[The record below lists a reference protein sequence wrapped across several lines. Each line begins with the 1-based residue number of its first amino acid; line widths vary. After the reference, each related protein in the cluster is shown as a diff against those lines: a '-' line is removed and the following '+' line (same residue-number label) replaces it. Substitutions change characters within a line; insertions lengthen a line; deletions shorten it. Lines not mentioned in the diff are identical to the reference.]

1 MKFYDFGPAGL
12 LRRIKKP
19 TLILDHGASFFKTAL
34 KRKIIMRINIILIL
48 MTTTLVQV
56 SASTYAQKITLAK
69 NNASIVDIFKAI
81 QAQSDYDFIY
91 SNRLINKAGKVNI
104 HVAEAPLLDVL
115 EICFK
120 NQPFT
125 YSIKDR
131 TIVIKEREHPI
142 QKQDIVEVD
151 LRIDITGKVIDKN
164 GLPIPGVSVKYKGSN
179 IGSVTDMDG
188 NYKINSPDG
197 NGTLVF
203 SSIGYVTQEVLMNN
217 RTKIDIVLA
226 EDLQGLSEVLVVG
239 YGTQKKVNLTGAVSQ
254 ITSERLEKRAVTNID
269 QALQGVAPG
278 LNITTNTTLGGEPNA
293 NMGMNIRGI
302 GSLSGGSPYIL
313 VDNAPMDLNNV
324 NPADVESISV
334 LKDAASTAI
343 YGSRAAYGVIL
354 ITTKS
359 GKLNEQLK
367 VSYNNNF
374 AMAEPTY
381 LPGFVNSL
389 TFANSINE
397 AATNSGQN
405 RIFNDETLARIVRY
419 QADPVNTPSM
429 VKNPSDPNGWGYW
442 NLGNANT
449 DWYDVLYKDW
459 ALSQR
464 HNAGISG
471 GSKNSN
477 YYVGLGWVDE
487 PGKLNFANEQFQRYN
502 LTSNISMKVTDKFI
516 VNMKAK
522 INRSYQSF
530 FLSQAVGDRQS
541 FFSSMGIS
549 WPTDPVYTPNGDF
562 AMDKNQPPVLANG
575 GSDKQYITDLWLN
588 PSFEL
593 KLAKN
598 WKVNGDV
605 SFNSNGYKRSNHRT
619 ILWGL
624 ATDGV
629 TPIKHYS
636 QNWNRMYQELSYN
649 EYFTSNV
656 FSEYSKQIKNHS
668 FSVLL
673 GGQAELSN
681 DLVLNGWRRDLVS
694 ELVPAISTA
703 IGDKDVDENM
713 SHWSTLGTFM
723 RFSYNF
729 NEKYLLELNGRYDG
743 SSRFQSGRRW
753 GFFPSAS
760 VGYNIWKEKFWE
772 PIANVIN
779 TMKLRASYG
788 SLGNQN
794 VANYLHV
801 ETVPIQTNLPYIIDG
816 KRPVYTNVPSNRS
829 LGLTW
834 ETSKTLNFGIDAEA
848 LNNRLGFSLD
858 WYNRKTEN
866 MFGPGESVPS
876 VYGAAV
882 PLNNNATLETKGIE
896 LSVNWK
902 QVVNSNLNYNVG
914 VVLSD
919 NKTVI
924 KKYNNP
930 ANFIGNF
937 YEGQNYGDVWGY
949 ETAGIFQTD
958 AEAAAWANQATL
970 FSRWGAG
977 DVKYNDLNGDGRITN
992 GNQTLANPGD
1002 LKVIGNTS
1010 PRYLFGINANVSY
1023 KLFDFTMFLQG
1034 VGKRDLWM
1042 ANQFFFGFR
1051 GSWTSTII
1059 PAHALD
1065 YWSPSNNDSYF
1076 ARPYLTAENF
1086 KNQQVQSRYLQNAA
1100 YMRLKNVQVGFSL
1113 PKELS
1118 KRIGIERARFFV
1130 GGENVFTFSKMME
1143 SFDPEANVR
1152 QNGAT
1157 MVYPLSR
1164 AFTGGV
1170 NITF

>member
-1 MKFYDFGPAGL
+1 MKFYDFGPTGL
-12 LRRIKKP
+12 LRGIKKP
-19 TLILDHGASFFKTAL
+19 TLILDYGASFFKTTL

-48 MTTTLVQV
+48 MTTTLLQV

-131 TIVIKEREHPI
+131 TIVIKEREHPF

-164 GLPIPGVSVKYKGSN
+164 GLPVPGVSVKYKGSN

-278 LNITTNTTLGGEPNA
+278 LNITTNTALGGEPNA

-359 GKLNEQLK
+359 GKLNEQMK

-405 RIFNDETLARIVRY
+405 RIFNDETLARIVKY

-471 GSKNSN
+471 GSKNTN
-477 YYVGLGWVDE
+477 YYVGLGWLDE

-502 LTSNISMKVTDKFI
+502 LTTNISLKVTDKFT
-516 VNMKAK
+516 VSMKAK
-522 INRSYQSF
+522 LNRSYQKF
-530 FLSQAVGDRQS
+530 FQSQTAGDRQT
-541 FFSSMGIS
+541 FFTLMGIS

-562 AMDKNQPPVLANG
+562 ALDKNQPPVLANG
-575 GSDKQYITDLWLN
+575 GSDKQYTTDLWLN

-593 KLAKN
+593 KLAKG

-605 SFNSNGYKRSNHRT
+605 SFNTNSYRRSDHRK
-619 ILWGL
+619 IIWGL
-624 ATDGV
+624 ATDGI

-636 QNWNRMYQELSYN
+636 QNWNRMNQELSYN

-656 FSEYSKQIKNHS
+656 FTEYSKQIKNHS

-681 DLVLNGWRRDLVS
+681 DLVLSGWRRDLIS
-694 ELVPAISTA
+694 ESVPAISTA

-772 PIANVIN
+772 PVADVIN
-779 TMKLRASYG
+779 TLKLRASYG

-816 KRPVYTNVPSNRS
+816 KRPVYTGVPSNRS

-848 LNNRLGFSLD
+848 LNNRLGFSFD
-858 WYNRKTEN
+858 WYNRRTEN
-866 MFGPGESVPS
+866 MFGPGESVPA

-924 KKYNNP
+924 TKYNNP
-930 ANFIGNF
+930 TNFIGNF

-949 ETAGIFQTD
+949 ETAGLFQTD
-958 AEAAAWANQATL
+958 AEANAWASQASL
-970 FSRWGAG
+970 YSRWGAG
-977 DVKYNDLNGDGRITN
+977 DVKYNDLNGDGKITN
-992 GNQTLANPGD
+992 GNQTLANSGD

-1010 PRYLFGINANVSY
+1010 PRYLFGINTNVSY

-1042 ANQFFFGFR
+1042 SSQFFYGFG

-1076 ARPYLTAENF
+1076 ARPYLTTENF

-1100 YMRLKNVQVGFSL
+1100 YMRLKNIQVGFSL

-1130 GGENVFTFSKMME
+1130 GGENVFTFSKMMD
-1143 SFDPEANVR
+1143 SFDPETNVR
-1152 QNGAT
+1152 SARGS

>member
-1 MKFYDFGPAGL
+1 MKFYDFGLAGDS
-12 LRRIKKP
+12 RRIDK
-19 TLILDHGASFFKTAL
+19 TMLNLNNGVSFFNPAL
-34 KRKIIMRINIILIL
+34 KRKIIMRINIVLIL
-48 MTTTLVQV
+48 MATALLQV

-69 NNASIVDIFKAI
+69 SNASIVDIFKAI

-91 SNRLINKAGKVNI
+91 SNRLITKAGKIDI
-104 HVAEAPLLDVL
+104 HVAEASLSDVL

-131 TIVIKEREHPI
+131 TIVIKERTHPV
-142 QKQDIVEVD
+142 QKPQIADAT
-151 LRIDITGKVIDKN
+151 LRIDIAGKVLDKN
-164 GLPIPGVSVKYKGSN
+164 GLPVPGVSVKYKGSST
-179 IGSVTDMDG
+179 GAVTDADG
-188 NYKINSPDG
+188 NYRVNAPGG
-197 NGTLVF
+197 NGILVF
-203 SSIGYVTQEVLMNN
+203 SSIGYVPQEVAMNN
-217 RTKIDIVLA
+217 RTKIDIVLV
-226 EDLQGLSEVLVVG
+226 EDLQGLAEVLVVG

-254 ITSERLEKRAVTNID
+254 ITSERLENRAVTNID

-278 LNITTNTTLGGEPNA
+278 LNISTNASLGGEANA
-293 NMGMNIRGI
+293 NMGINIRGI

-313 VDNAPMDLNNV
+313 VDNAPMDLNSV
-324 NPADVESISV
+324 NPNDVESISV

-367 VSYNNNF
+367 VSYNNSF
-374 AMAEPTY
+374 AMAQPTY

-405 RIFNDETLARIVRY
+405 RIFNDETLARIVKY

-459 ALSQR
+459 AVSQR

-471 GSKNSN
+471 GSKNTN
-477 YYVGLGWVDE
+477 YYVGLGWLSE
-487 PGKLNFANEQFQRYN
+487 PGKLNFADEKFQRYN
-502 LTSNISMKVTDKFI
+502 LTSNISMKVTEKFT
-516 VNMKAK
+516 VSVKAK
-522 INRSYQSF
+522 LNRSYQKYF
-530 FLSQAVGDRQS
+530 QSQIASDRQS
-541 FFSSMGIS
+541 FFSSLGIS
-549 WPTDPVYTPNGDF
+549 WPTDPVYTPNGDI

-605 SFNSNGYKRSNHRT
+605 SFNTNSYRRSDHRKV
-619 ILWGL
+619 IWGL

-636 QNWNRMYQELSYN
+636 QNWNRMSQELSYN

-656 FSEYSKQIKNHS
+656 FTEYTKQIKNHS
-668 FSVLL
+668 FGVLL

-681 DLVLNGWRRDLVS
+681 DLVLSGWRRDLIS
-694 ELVPAISTA
+694 EFVPAISTA
-703 IGDKDVDENM
+703 IGDKEVDENM

-760 VGYNIWKEKFWE
+760 IGYNVWKEKFWE
-772 PIANVIN
+772 PLADVVNVL
-779 TMKLRASYG
+779 KLRASYG

-801 ETVPIQTNLPYIIDG
+801 ETIPVQTNLPWIVDG
-816 KRPVYTNVPSNRS
+816 KRPVYTTVPSNRS

-834 ETSKTLNFGIDAEA
+834 ETSKTINFGVDAEA
-848 LNNRLGFSLD
+848 FNNRLGVTLD
-858 WYNRKTEN
+858 IYNRKTEN

-876 VYGAAV
+876 VYGASV

-896 LSVNWK
+896 LSVNWR
-902 QVVNSNLNYNVG
+902 QAVNTNLNYNIG
-914 VVLSD
+914 LVLSD

-924 KKYNNP
+924 TKYNNP
-930 ANFIGNF
+930 TNFIGNF
-937 YEGQNYGDVWGY
+937 YKGQNYGEVWGY
-949 ETAGIFQTD
+949 ETAGLFQTD
-958 AEAAAWANQATL
+958 QEAAAGPNQASL
-970 FSRWGAG
+970 YSRWGAG
-977 DVKYNDLNGDGRITN
+977 DVRYTDLNGDGKITN

-1002 LKVIGNTS
+1002 MKVIGNTS
-1010 PRYLFGINANVSY
+1010 PRYLFGINGSVSY
-1023 KLFDFTMFLQG
+1023 KLFDFSMFLQG
-1034 VGKRDLWM
+1034 VGKRDLLM
-1042 ANQFFFGFR
+1042 SSQFFYGFG
-1051 GSWTSTII
+1051 GAWTSTII

-1065 YWSPSNNDSYF
+1065 YWSPANSDSYF
-1076 ARPYLTAENF
+1076 ARPYLTGENF
-1086 KNQQVQSRYLQNAA
+1086 KNQQVQSRYIQNAA

-1113 PKELS
+1113 PQGLS
-1118 KRIGIERARFFV
+1118 RRVGVEKARFYV

-1143 SFDPEANVR
+1143 SFDPETNVR
-1152 QNGAT
+1152 SSAGT
-1157 MVYPLSR
+1157 PVYPLSR
-1164 AFTGGV
+1164 AFVGGL

>member
-1 MKFYDFGPAGL
+1 
-12 LRRIKKP
+12 
-19 TLILDHGASFFKTAL
+19 
-34 KRKIIMRINIILIL
+34 MRINIVLIL
-48 MTTTLVQV
+48 MATALLQV

-69 NNASIVDIFKAI
+69 TNSSIVDIFKAI

-91 SNRLINKAGKVNI
+91 SNRLIAKAGKVDI
-104 HVAEAPLLDVL
+104 DVSGASLSDVL
-115 EICFK
+115 EMCFK

-125 YSIKDR
+125 YSINNK
-131 TIVIKEREHPI
+131 TIVIKEKERPV
-142 QKQDIVEVD
+142 QKQVAPDASLWV
-151 LRIDITGKVIDKN
+151 DITGKVIDNK
-164 GLPIPGVSVKYKGSN
+164 GLPVPGVSVKFKGSST
-179 IGSVTDMDG
+179 GVATDING
-188 NYKINSPDG
+188 NYKINTPDSD
-197 NGTLVF
+197 GTLVF
-203 SSIGYVTQEVLMNN
+203 SSIGYVAQEVSIRN
-217 RTKIDIVLA
+217 RANIDVVLV
-226 EDLQGLSEVLVVG
+226 EDLQGLAEVLVVG

-254 ITSERLEKRAVTNID
+254 ITSERLEKRTVTNID

-278 LNITTNTTLGGEPNA
+278 LNITTNASLGGEANA
-293 NMGMNIRGI
+293 NMGINIRGI

-313 VDNAPMDLNNV
+313 VDNAPMDLNSV
-324 NPADVESISV
+324 NPNDVESISV

-359 GKLNEQLK
+359 GKLDEK
-367 VSYNNNF
+367 MKASYNNSL
-374 AMAEPTY
+374 AMAQPTY

-405 RIFNDETLARIVRY
+405 RIFNDETLARIVKY

-471 GSKNSN
+471 GSKNTN
-477 YYVGLGWVDE
+477 YYVGLGWLSE
-487 PGKLNFANEQFQRYN
+487 PGKLNFADEKFQRYN
-502 LTSNISMKVTDKFI
+502 LTSNISMKVNERFT
-516 VNMKAK
+516 VSMKAK
-522 INRSYQSF
+522 LNRSYQKYF
-530 FLSQAVGDRQS
+530 QSQIAGDRQS

-549 WPTDPVYTPNGDF
+549 WPTDPVYTPNGDY

-593 KLAKN
+593 TLAKD

-605 SFNSNGYKRSNHRT
+605 SFNTNSYRRSDHRKV
-619 ILWGL
+619 IWGL

-636 QNWNRMYQELSYN
+636 QNWNRMNQELSYN

-656 FSEYSKQIKNHS
+656 FTEYSKYVKKHA

-681 DLVLNGWRRDLVS
+681 DLVLSGWRRDLIS

-703 IGDKDVDENM
+703 IGDKEVDENM

-760 VGYNIWKEKFWE
+760 VGYNVWKEKFWE
-772 PIANVIN
+772 PIADVVNVL
-779 TMKLRASYG
+779 KLRASYG

-801 ETVPIQTNLPYIIDG
+801 ETIPVQTNLPWIVDG
-816 KRPVYTNVPSNRS
+816 KRPVYTTVPSNRS

-848 LNNRLGFSLD
+848 FNNRLGFTLD

-876 VYGAAV
+876 LYGTSV
-882 PLNNNATLETKGIE
+882 PLNNNATLQTKGIE
-896 LSVNWK
+896 LSINWK
-902 QVVNSNLNYNVG
+902 QAVNNNLNYNIG

-919 NKTVI
+919 NNTVI
-924 KKYNNP
+924 TKYNNP
-930 ANFIGNF
+930 TNFIGNF
-937 YEGQNYGDVWGY
+937 YKGQNYGEVWGY
-949 ETAGIFQTD
+949 ETAGLFQTD
-958 AEAAAWANQATL
+958 QETTNWANQSSL

-977 DVKYNDLNGDGRITN
+977 DVKYQDLNGDGKITN
-992 GNQTLANPGD
+992 GNQTLGDPGD
-1002 LKVIGNTS
+1002 MQVIGNTS
-1010 PRYLFGINANVSY
+1010 PRYLFGINGSLTF

-1042 ANQFFFGFR
+1042 SSQFFYGFG

-1059 PAHALD
+1059 PEHALN
-1065 YWSPSNNDSYF
+1065 YWNSSNTDSYF

-1100 YMRLKNVQVGFSL
+1100 YMRLKNLQVGFSL
-1113 PKELS
+1113 PKALS
-1118 KRIGIERARFFV
+1118 QKMRIERARFYV

-1143 SFDPEANVR
+1143 SFDPETNVR
-1152 QNGAT
+1152 SAAGT
-1157 MVYPLSR
+1157 PVYPLSR
-1164 AFTGGV
+1164 AFVGGL